1 MTTAIEALVLWSP
14 GSTARLEEVE
24 RAIAAVGGQIV
35 AGFWPHALLIQVA
48 EGVVGNLQQALGAV
62 TIYTEA
68 VPAATVAGAAEPMQ
82 SVLTLWNQR
91 RSPPG
96 VQSEPRGR
104 DLPWDAPGY
113 LPPDPPP
120 EIRKR
125 LGRKQGDDGDA
136 HQDS

>member
-1 MTTAIEALVLWSP
+1 MTTAIEGLIVWSQD
-14 GSTARLEEVE
+14 STARLEEVE

-35 AGFWPHALLIQVA
+35 IGFWPHALLIQVA
-48 EGVVGNLQQALGAV
+48 EGAVDNLRQVLGAV
-62 TIYTEA
+62 TIYTTA
-68 VPAATVAGAAEPMQ
+68 VPAATVAGAAELVQ

-96 VQSEPRGR
+96 VQPAPRGR

-120 EIRKR
+120 EIRKQ
-125 LGRKQGDDGDA
+125 LQRKQGDDGETRE
-136 HQDS
+136 DS